1 LRVVRF
7 GRLGVRGVVSLKF
20 PKRCI
25 HALVWSDVLTII
37 VGIDMFIEY
46 TYQNFNK
53 KIVEV
58 GCAGLDLDVEGR
70 TRQFY
75 KGELQMP
82 GLGL

>member
-1 LRVVRF
+1 
-7 GRLGVRGVVSLKF
+7 
-20 PKRCI
+20 
-25 HALVWSDVLTII
+25 VLTII